1 MDQYQSDS
9 AGYEQGNMRSSANQS
24 AYAGIS
30 QANGA
35 LQTAVL
41 QQTGVLKANAMSALQ
56 QNAMTTTNALGSLGK
71 RVENYKEWVAG
82 NKLTRLS
89 KDPVKEL
96 SANMTFEQKKAY
108 HNPQAKPPE
117 RPRAEGTPAS
127 EDGSA
132 STSHDVTM
140 GEGDLGKGDS
150 LFSKGLGAVGDLGEK
165 AVKGLS
171 VAADI
176 GVGGVDLYN
185 DIKNGNLGGGNGF
198 DEAGNVLAIG
208 SGLAETVGLVFPP
221 AEIIGGVLGVLGGVA
236 SGIGDMFDSG
246 DAKEKAKQ
254 QVTTTSSSVTV
265 APSSSVVATA
275 RAIPA

>member
-9 AGYEQGNMRSSANQS
+9 AGYEQGNMRNSANQN

-35 LQTAVL
+35 LQNAVL
-41 QQTGVLKANAMSALQ
+41 QQTGVLKASAMGALQ

-108 HNPQAKPPE
+108 HNPQAQPPD

-132 STSHDVTM
+132 SASHDITM
-140 GEGDLGKGDS
+140 GEDDLGKGDS
-150 LFSKGLGAVGDLGEK
+150 LFSKGLGVVGDLGEK

-171 VAADI
+171 VATDI

-254 QVTTTSSSVTV
+254 QVTTTSSSVSV